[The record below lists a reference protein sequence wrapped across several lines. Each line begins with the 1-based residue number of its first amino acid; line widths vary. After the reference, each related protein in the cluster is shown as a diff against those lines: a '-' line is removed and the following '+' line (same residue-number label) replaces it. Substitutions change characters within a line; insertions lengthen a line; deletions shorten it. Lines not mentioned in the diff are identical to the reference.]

1 MDQLNNVG
9 DARSSRLTQ
18 WVAFLIF
25 SAITLGSAV
34 ELFRLNTDES
44 HIGRVNQQWAVVC
57 SAVTFILTFLVVITH
72 FSESFA
78 PRFIGTQ
85 IEGLLCVTLFAFWV
99 SVVTIVSDSRNGLAV
114 DHEGAVSNA
123 NLYYFSWA
131 GFICSIT
138 LLVSYLRAIFN
149 VDLPGE
155 IRTRSARL
163 NLWSGMLATSI
174 VVVGSSST
182 VFDAIC
188 GMKTSGTFCGRT
200 VFGIVLGAISTLM
213 SLYVVGMKIAT
224 SKAPFWVEAVL
235 STILFIL
242 YIFGVAFLTS
252 SYGPGAPLGNLY
264 YFTWLSF
271 FLSFMLVASCHE
283 DYQTAKTMSAHHS
296 NTDIDQNEVNVDEM
310 DGTL

>member
-1 MDQLNNVG
+1 MNLGQ
-9 DARSSRLTQ
+9 STRLTQ
-18 WVAFLIF
+18 WAAFLIF
-25 SAITLGSAV
+25 SSITMVSSI
-34 ELFRLNTDES
+34 ELYKLNTDES
-44 HIGRVNQQWAVVC
+44 YVGRVNQQWAVIC
-57 SAVTFILTFLVVITH
+57 SAVTFCLTFVMVLSHWSEFLAPHVV
-72 FSESFA
+72 
-78 PRFIGTQ
+78 GTNV
-85 IEGLLCVTLFAFWV
+85 EGFLCVTLFAFWV

-114 DHEGAVSNA
+114 DTQGEVSNA

-138 LLVSYLRAIFN
+138 LLVSYLRAAFN

-182 VFDAIC
+182 IFDSIC
-188 GMKTSGTFCGRT
+188 NLHTQGTFCSRT
-200 VFGIVLGAISTLM
+200 VFGIALGAVSTLM

-224 SKAPFWVEAVL
+224 SKAPFWVEAFL

-242 YIFGVAFLTS
+242 HIFGVAFITS

-271 FLSFMLVASCHE
+271 FLSFMLVSSCFE
-283 DYQTAKTMSAHHS
+283 DYQVAKTMSAHHDNQIELS
-296 NTDIDQNEVNVDEM
+296 NESDIHPEA
-310 DGTL
+310 TLDDTI